1 MIQDHIEGVAL
12 EGSAKLT
19 KWLPQ
24 IGGESWWRFY
34 VFDQLTVTQQRAL
47 DPTAG
52 RLEDLDPAA
61 LFRVL
66 ARNWAELCNHKALTG
81 LQRTGFK
88 YVKEVQDIRNDLS
101 HKPIGYKIEAD
112 DLGRYLDTLKR
123 LLKEIDGNERLIN
136 KIHEDW
142 ILVISTSSKP
152 ASIEESTSNKDES
165 DNRTKTS
172 QNDLVDTGARKKTPN
187 TAVDGS
193 EALIAPKA
201 SSAVQ
206 KALANATY
214 IGIDFGTS
222 TTVATAVTIDKDTG
236 KMVLMPLPI
245 KQPTRY
251 GDVIENHLVNS
262 VLTLQRGKVLFG
274 SDAYKLKSTS
284 IEGETTFSSF
294 KMQLGINKGIGYPR
308 SKMQSIRS
316 AQEAAAVFFTYLR
329 EGIVEAVNRLG
340 LSENIFY
347 AISVPASF
355 EANQRRDLIRCLE
368 DAGYVVNLAGL
379 IDEPNAAFLSYLH
392 ESAAAENSF
401 IESVRSGVKN
411 VLVYDFGAGTCDISI
426 LSAHVTGVNVVSQNK
441 AISRFMALGGDDIDR
456 TIAIRYLVP
465 QLKIIDKN
473 GPVTYDEL
481 KNEELASAVLPW
493 LKPAAEALKIYC
505 SDHLRELEIEDLVT
519 AYKLDY
525 QATATELPVL
535 KIGEISI
542 TIPQPSLRLGEFLN
556 TIELFSKQPQIKYE
570 DDFDVSEQLELGE
583 PKYLYAPVE
592 NALLKAEVDENNIDA
607 ILFIGGSAKISLVR
621 SAVTSHFTEA
631 TNIIVPRDLQT
642 HVSQGA
648 ALHCIG
654 HHGLA
659 IDFVK
664 PITSEPIFVITKGGG
679 LKLVVPA
686 GSSVPSDKPFFENLR
701 VSRAGQ
707 LEIELPMCVSNENKL
722 LGILRIESKDD
733 KGFSE
738 GEVIVVTCSI
748 THDKLLEATAK
759 VGGVERKVIL
769 LNPLSNTELSPKE
782 LLMLEAKQHYNE
794 SLMSNNGRPSARAT
808 LTYAYALSGAGLYLE
823 AAEQFIQADELDKAA
838 NHATMICYC
847 YAMGNKKNASNAWAE
862 IAYTRK
868 KDGVT
873 TFNYALTKHGDRSLY
888 EKLLKQA
895 LAIDPNLSCALK
907 ALGESLLSQGKQ
919 EGLMHLE
926 KASILLKNKLISNEA
941 TSSDCDLL
949 AIIGKK
955 LGRDDLGD
963 AAQARKRLLR
973 TEPKAYSGS
982 QAFDEANLASAD
994 SNTMTVSG

>member
-1 MIQDHIEGVAL
+1 MIHDHIEGVAL
-12 EGSAKLT
+12 EGGVKLT
-19 KWLPQ
+19 EWLPK

-47 DPTAG
+47 DPAAG
-52 RLEDLDPAA
+52 QLGDLDPAA
-61 LFRVL
+61 LFRVF

-81 LQRTGFK
+81 LQRSGFK

-112 DLGRYLDTLKR
+112 DLARYLDTLKR
-123 LLKEIDGNERLIN
+123 LLKEIGGNERLIN
-136 KIHEDW
+136 KIHADW
-142 ILVISTSSKP
+142 ILVISTPNEAARTGESASKK
-152 ASIEESTSNKDES
+152 NES
-165 DNRTKTS
+165 DTPTKTS
-172 QNDLVDTGARKKTPN
+172 PSDLIITSARTPSKKMG
-187 TAVDGS
+187 VDGS
-193 EALIAPKA
+193 AALIAPKA

-222 TTVATAVTIDKDTG
+222 TTVATAVALDKDTA
-236 KMVLMPLPI
+236 KMVLLPLPI

-262 VLTLQRGKVLFG
+262 VLTLHKGKVLFG
-274 SDAYKLKSTS
+274 SDAYKLKATS

-308 SKMQSIRS
+308 SKVQSIRS
-316 AQEAAAVFFTYLR
+316 AQEAATVFFTYLR
-329 EGIVEAVNRLG
+329 EGIIEAVNRFG

-355 EANQRRDLIRCLE
+355 EANQRRDLIRCLD
-368 DAGYVVNLAGL
+368 DAGYSINLAGL

-401 IESVRSGVKN
+401 IESLRSGAKN

-426 LSAHVTGVNVVSQNK
+426 LSAQVTGVNVVSQNK

-456 TIAIRYLVP
+456 TIAMRYLVP
-465 QLKIIDKN
+465 QLKITDEH
-473 GPVTYDEL
+473 GSVAYDEL
-481 KNEELASAVLPW
+481 KNEEVASAILPW

-505 SDHLRELEIEDLVT
+505 SDHLRELEIEDLET

-525 QATATELPVL
+525 QATATALPVL
-535 KIGEISI
+535 KIGKISI
-542 TIPQPSLRLGEFLN
+542 TIPQPSLKLSEFLN
-556 TIELFSKQPQIKYE
+556 TIELFSRPPQIQYE
-570 DDFDVSEQLELGE
+570 DDFDDSEQLELGE

-592 NALLKAEVDENNIDA
+592 NALLKAEVDEKDIDA

-621 SAVTSHFTEA
+621 SAVTSHFPDA
-631 TNIIVPRDLQT
+631 TNNIVPRDLQT

-659 IDFVK
+659 IDFVT

-686 GSSVPSDKPFFENLR
+686 GSSVPSEKPFVENLR
-701 VSRAGQ
+701 VSRGGQ
-707 LEIELPMCVSNENKL
+707 IEIELPMCVSNENKL
-722 LGILRIESKDD
+722 LGILRIEAEDD
-733 KGFSE
+733 SGFTE

-759 VGGVERKVIL
+759 VGGVERKVTL

-794 SLMSNNGRPSARAT
+794 SLMLNNGRPSARAT
-808 LTYAYALSGAGLYLE
+808 LTYAHALSDAGLYLE

-847 YAMGNKKNASNAWAE
+847 YAMGNKTKASNAWAE

-868 KDGVT
+868 KDGIT
-873 TFNYALTKHGDRSLY
+873 IFNYALTKHGDRSLY

-895 LAIDPNLSCALK
+895 LAVDSNLPCALN
-907 ALGESLLSQGKQ
+907 ALGSSLLSQGKQ

-926 KASILLKNKLISNEA
+926 KASILLKNKLISNSA

-949 AIIGKK
+949 STIGKK

-963 AAQARKRLLR
+963 AAQARKRLLH
-973 TEPKAYSGS
+973 TQPKAYGGS
-982 QAFDEANLASAD
+982 QAFNEANLASAD
-994 SNTMTVSG
+994 SNSLTVSG